1 MIRDFGERT
10 EVVLEMWSRVKGDNL
25 NTGIVLL
32 IFAVFGLLFIWLVY
46 AEDTKVQAETP
57 PPSPQKAEK
66 GMNNTLFT

>member
-1 MIRDFGERT
+1 MIRDFGDRT
-10 EVVLEMWSRVKGDNL
+10 ELVLEMWSRVKGDNL

-46 AEDTKVQAETP
+46 AKIRKYKQKRP